1 MQGLYPVNIDAFCQG
16 IWEGDAEQMLHNHT
30 YGWLYWYSETVA
42 KNNLWISEY
51 VFGWF
56 IGFTIHFNF
65 RGFLFLLFASI
76 FFSPLSKHGHI
87 CQPCDLLACLT
98 VLTHQV
104 KFHVTN
110 CFPSVVTLCFTPGY
124 FRVSSWFKHT
134 HTHTHTPRLFFFNY
148 FIPVTHYCHL
158 LAVVTHLL
166 RRR

>member
-1 MQGLYPVNIDAFCQG
+1 MPFV
-16 IWEGDAEQMLHNHT
+16 
-30 YGWLYWYSETVA
+30 
-42 KNNLWISEY
+42 
-51 VFGWF
+51 
-56 IGFTIHFNF
+56 
-65 RGFLFLLFASI
+65 RGFGRVTQSRCCIITHMGGYTGTPKLLPRIIFEFLNMFLDDSLASPSILTFVDFLFSFLLPF